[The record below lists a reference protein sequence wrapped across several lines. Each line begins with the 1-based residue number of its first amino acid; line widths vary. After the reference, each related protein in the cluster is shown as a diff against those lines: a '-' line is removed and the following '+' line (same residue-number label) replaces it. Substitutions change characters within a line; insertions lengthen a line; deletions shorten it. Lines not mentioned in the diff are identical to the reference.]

1 MYGTQ
6 TGCMVLDILSRF
18 ENDVKMYGTQTHL
31 LQWNRMIRF
40 ENDVKMYGTQTAV
53 ADIGQ
58 QCKFENDVKMYGT
71 QTKHREIIKDS
82 YTWNFKNVAY
92 SACCMEN
99 YKRKSLRVD
108 SSFPSDNDENN
119 CVTGRSRDVKAIYLA
134 RKKYYN
140 RFER

>member
-40 ENDVKMYGTQTAV
+40 ENDVKMYGTQT
-53 ADIGQ
+53 
-58 QCKFENDVKMYGT
+58 
-71 QTKHREIIKDS
+71 KHREIIKDS

-92 SACCMEN
+92 SA
-99 YKRKSLRVD
+99 
-108 SSFPSDNDENN
+108 
-119 CVTGRSRDVKAIYLA
+119 
-134 RKKYYN
+134 
-140 RFER
+140 

>member
-6 TGCMVLDILSRF
+6 TGCMVLDILS
-18 ENDVKMYGTQTHL
+18 
-31 LQWNRMIRF
+31 RF

-82 YTWNFKNVAY
+82 YL
-92 SACCMEN
+92 
-99 YKRKSLRVD
+99 SL
-108 SSFPSDNDENN
+108 
-119 CVTGRSRDVKAIYLA
+119 IHI
-134 RKKYYN
+134 
-140 RFER
+140 

>member
-1 MYGTQ
+1 
-6 TGCMVLDILSRF
+6 MVLKRCNEYLQKLDLF
-18 ENDVKMYGTQTHL
+18 ENDVKMYGTQTKEKVCICIA
-31 LQWNRMIRF
+31 QF

-92 SACCMEN
+92 SA
-99 YKRKSLRVD
+99 
-108 SSFPSDNDENN
+108 
-119 CVTGRSRDVKAIYLA
+119 
-134 RKKYYN
+134 
-140 RFER
+140 

>member
-18 ENDVKMYGTQTHL
+18 ENDVKMYGTQT
-31 LQWNRMIRF
+31 
-40 ENDVKMYGTQTAV
+40 AV
-53 ADIGQ
+53 ADIRQ

-92 SACCMEN
+92 SA
-99 YKRKSLRVD
+99 
-108 SSFPSDNDENN
+108 
-119 CVTGRSRDVKAIYLA
+119 
-134 RKKYYN
+134 
-140 RFER
+140 